1 MIRNRSLP
9 FAVVA
14 FLTAA
19 TAMAQTGQGGLRGY
33 VKDEQGGA
41 LPGVTVTATS
51 PALIQPATAVSDAE
65 GSYRLVNLPPGTYTI
80 AAELAGFAS
89 SRRQDV
95 LLRAG
100 VTFQV
105 DMTMKIGSLS
115 ETITVSGESPMLEV
129 SKPSN
134 VLNISGEFQREMPIQ
149 ARRNWSDFL
158 ELTDRKSTRLN
169 SSHGKLSRMPS
180 SA

>member
-80 AAELAGFAS
+80 AAELASFAS
-89 SRRQDV
+89 YSGASERFNSNFLQMRNQQSA
-95 LLRAG
+95 RAL
-100 VTFQV
+100 Q
-105 DMTMKIGSLS
+105 L
-115 ETITVSGESPMLEV
+115 TV
-129 SKPSN
+129 
-134 VLNISGEFQREMPIQ
+134 IYRF
-149 ARRNWSDFL
+149 
-158 ELTDRKSTRLN
+158 
-169 SSHGKLSRMPS
+169 
-180 SA
+180 